1 MYIPKHNIMKE
12 DDVFDFI
19 EINSFGILITQ
30 NEKKLTGTHIPF
42 LLKRKEGSYG
52 KLICH
57 IAKANRQWKD
67 LSGEVLVIFPGPH
80 KYISPSW
87 YETDQAVPTW
97 NYLSV
102 HLYGEI
108 KIIEDRDKKINA
120 VRELVEMIEPEKE
133 RYSMDNLKPEYFEG
147 LLKGIVVFE
156 IAINSIEGK
165 EKISQNHSAERQLRI
180 IENLIRDDDPDAE
193 KIADRMKLNLF
204 SKMDGSSGPDNIP

>member
-1 MYIPKHNIMKE
+1 MKE

-19 EINSFGILITQ
+19 ESNSFGILVSQ

-42 LLKRKEGSYG
+42 MLKRNEGSKG
-52 KLICH
+52 TLICH

-80 KYISPSW
+80 KYISPLW

-102 HLYGEI
+102 HVYGDI
-108 KIIEDRDKKINA
+108 KIFEDRDRKINA
-120 VRELVEMIEPEKE
+120 VRELVEMFEPEKKK
-133 RYSMDNLKPEYFEG
+133 YSMDNLKPEYLEG

-156 IAINSIEGK
+156 IVINSIEGK
-165 EKISQNHSAERQLRI
+165 EKLSQNHSAERQKRI
-180 IENLIRDDDPDAE
+180 IESLISDADTDAE
-193 KIADRMKLNLF
+193 KIAGRMKLNLL
-204 SKMDGSSGPDNIP
+204 SKSDGSSGQENIP